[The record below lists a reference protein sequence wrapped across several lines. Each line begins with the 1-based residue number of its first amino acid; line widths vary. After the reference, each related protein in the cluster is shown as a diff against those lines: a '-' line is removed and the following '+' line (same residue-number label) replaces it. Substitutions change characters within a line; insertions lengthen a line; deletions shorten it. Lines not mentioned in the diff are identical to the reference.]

1 MNAPSAALQRSDPA
15 FCASLRQTE
24 QALALLD
31 LAQKELDRRDALFR
45 DLRRENSRME
55 RLLRA
60 VKEQVELTGDLEGTT
75 IQYDIEEYLRGIDG
89 P

>member
-1 MNAPSAALQRSDPA
+1 MTAPSAALQRSDPA
-15 FCASLRQTE
+15 FCASLAQTE
-24 QALALLD
+24 QALVLLD
-31 LAQKELDRRDALFR
+31 IAQREIDRRDRCIA
-45 DLRRENSRME
+45 DLRGNNGRME
-55 RLLRA
+55 KLLRA